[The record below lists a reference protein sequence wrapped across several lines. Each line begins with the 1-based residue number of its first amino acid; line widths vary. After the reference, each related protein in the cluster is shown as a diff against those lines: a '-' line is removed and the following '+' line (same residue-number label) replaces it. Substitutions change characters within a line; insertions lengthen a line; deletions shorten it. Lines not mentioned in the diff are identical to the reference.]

1 MRSSRLVAFLSLS
14 IAVVGPACSP
24 SDPEDKPSDVVDSQA
39 IEPRP
44 NPKVQTSSTTRPA
57 EKPPKPLA
65 LAVPQAPSSEAG
77 DVDLSKQD
85 PELLERMAARLAAQG
100 NNREAARYQYWAVNL
115 GAGGEYNLA
124 CWLALSGDLEGAFY
138 WLQEAALEDGVDSA
152 WAGQDSDLVS
162 LRQDARWKS
171 IAPFLKR
178 ANAYWAVSG
187 IHKTLLVLP
196 QGYQKGKP
204 IGVVVGLHGMGD
216 KPDGYADPES
226 YQGYADELNM
236 AIVGV
241 SGTIPKG
248 RSSFVW
254 SENAQLDLRRI
265 REALKEVSDR
275 LTVEPGRIIVFG
287 FSQGAQ
293 MGFEV
298 ALQNP
303 KEFRGAIVMSPG
315 VTREVDLTRITPSP
329 QNKTQAYVC
338 LCGAGEAP
346 GNVIYTKDD
355 AEFARKA
362 GARVELKLYEGQNQ
376 HSFPADFDQSFVR
389 WVRFVDGSGSES
401 KIE

>member
-204 IGVVVGLHGMGD
+204 IGVVVGLHG
-216 KPDGYADPES
+216 
-226 YQGYADELNM
+226 
-236 AIVGV
+236 IGV